1 MNDVLSAGQA
11 AKRIKAAAQASK
23 TGSAAAK
30 GASAGGVWGAIA
42 GAAISLRKPL
52 AKVMVGIT
60 ALLLIPVMFILMLPS
75 LIFGGLT
82 SASAAGSSQVIMN
95 DDVSITENLNRIVT
109 SINQILDEGIANAE
123 ERIAAD
129 FATQSADYYE
139 IVNPY
144 GDNPVSNANLFLA
157 EYCAAKDV
165 DWKSISIAD
174 MERLLRAGLDQLYTF
189 TYETETREVEADDP
203 ETPDVVETAEETWI
217 IYTLCYQGEEYFAD
231 TIFHLSSEQKE
242 LADDYAHNL
251 NLYLLNTYVPTG
263 GAPMIVP
270 EGYGSAAAWI
280 QSHIDAYGNMDATAR
295 QTLFGNV
302 NKTYF
307 SSAEEAMP
315 YLRCF
320 KIPVWKIDSNGA
332 KYASTAW
339 LTVHAFVAADVE
351 AIFEEIY
358 NDPEHFPI
366 DAIGGA
372 RFSDTLRHS
381 WGCAIDINPY
391 ENCECNFFSGSQRLT
406 CGYGWWPDGMSGKEW
421 VGRNSAEYH
430 GTLKQASPYSIKP
443 GGSVVRAFAAHG
455 WGWGGNGWYGGKGFD
470 FMHFSVLSSGG

>member
-1 MNDVLSAGQA
+1 
-11 AKRIKAAAQASK
+11 
-23 TGSAAAK
+23 
-30 GASAGGVWGAIA
+30 
-42 GAAISLRKPL
+42 
-52 AKVMVGIT
+52 
-60 ALLLIPVMFILMLPS
+60 
-75 LIFGGLT
+75 
-82 SASAAGSSQVIMN
+82 
-95 DDVSITENLNRIVT
+95 
-109 SINQILDEGIANAE
+109 
-123 ERIAAD
+123 
-129 FATQSADYYE
+129 
-139 IVNPY
+139 
-144 GDNPVSNANLFLA
+144 
-157 EYCAAKDV
+157 
-165 DWKSISIAD
+165 
-174 MERLLRAGLDQLYTF
+174 
-189 TYETETREVEADDP
+189 
-203 ETPDVVETAEETWI
+203 
-217 IYTLCYQGEEYFAD
+217 
-231 TIFHLSSEQKE
+231 
-242 LADDYAHNL
+242 
-251 NLYLLNTYVPTG
+251 
-263 GAPMIVP
+263 
-270 EGYGSAAAWI
+270 
-280 QSHIDAYGNMDATAR
+280 MDATAR
-295 QTLFGNV
+295 QTLFGDV

-332 KYASTAW
+332 KYASSAW